1 MVVQL
6 HSYVVWLRGGEKAL
20 LLSAVIASCIG
31 IFINGRLQSNVHDT
45 NRYILRLYWA
55 FTLAMI
61 ILLVIYLVISEPS
74 PLSVLFPDQFVEVP
88 GSRGLQIEGLVII
101 FLILVPFGGALAG
114 IRIETISRHLPIY
127 IISFCIVCI
136 CVRFISFIYYACGS
150 NFTFAFQTCH
160 VGIAD
165 IGGTT
170 LNAVHAVQKGINPYT
185 IDIQGNYTN
194 SPYRGY
200 RYWPMMFA
208 VYMPL
213 VSLFTTGWG
222 AMRLTNLALDVITAA
237 LILVLVRR
245 RSGWF
250 PGVLGASLYLMLP
263 MLPMRLYG
271 MADTDL
277 APTVLVL
284 AALALHQTRPGLA
297 GAMVGLSVSAKF
309 FPGLLM
315 LVCCFPESGR
325 PRYLGGFILGLIP
338 AIAFCLFAPWDF
350 IYNTVSPFVATDPTV
365 DDSSWLYGAPSYV
378 ISTTRLVFILLM
390 AAVSFVM
397 IWRPP
402 NFLERCVL
410 YVVCVVALLLASHAH
425 NNYMLWWIPVFCILL
440 SSPLSRI
447 LSLPGSPANTAGSG
461 TRSL

>member
-1 MVVQL
+1 M
-6 HSYVVWLRGGEKAL
+6 VVWLRSGEKAL

-31 IFINGRLQSNVHDT
+31 IFLNGRLQSNVHDT
-45 NRYILRLYWA
+45 NRHILRLYWA

-101 FLILVPFGGALAG
+101 FLILVSFGGALAG

-263 MLPMRLYG
+263 MLPMRLYE

-277 APTVLVL
+277 VPTVLLL

-309 FPGLLM
+309 IPGLLM
-315 LVCCFPESGR
+315 LARIRHES
-325 PRYLGGFILGLIP
+325 
-338 AIAFCLFAPWDF
+338 
-350 IYNTVSPFVATDPTV
+350 
-365 DDSSWLYGAPSYV
+365 
-378 ISTTRLVFILLM
+378 
-390 AAVSFVM
+390 
-397 IWRPP
+397 WR
-402 NFLERCVL
+402 V
-410 YVVCVVALLLASHAH
+410 
-425 NNYMLWWIPVFCILL
+425 
-440 SSPLSRI
+440 
-447 LSLPGSPANTAGSG
+447 
-461 TRSL
+461 